1 MIENFKKDIK
11 QKYSLSSPKS
21 APQIIS
27 LPLAPLPTLR
37 VFLMEFYSQP
47 EIIYPST
54 EVNNVSTGENQNSEL
69 EETST
74 DNTGTNRVLP
84 VRSNNPY
91 YTSYLTHK
99 KVTQNK
105 QVSTSPKQ
113 RPRKVVKR
121 VRVRGKLK
129 KLFLGPRSY
138 LVTCGQK
145 LTFLQFKAII
155 ENRSSKQLKSSNST
169 YLSDLINSS
178 TF

>member
-1 MIENFKKDIK
+1 
-11 QKYSLSSPKS
+11 
-21 APQIIS
+21 
-27 LPLAPLPTLR
+27 
-37 VFLMEFYSQP
+37 MEFYSQP

-145 LTFLQFKAII
+145 LTFLQFKTII
-155 ENRSSKQLKSSNST
+155 ENRSSKHLKSSNST
-169 YLSDLINSS
+169 
-178 TF
+178 

>member
-1 MIENFKKDIK
+1 MLNQDIL
-11 QKYSLSSPKS
+11 SLFPKS

-121 VRVRGKLK
+121 VRVRGKMK

-138 LVTCGQK
+138 LVTLVVK
-145 LTFLQFKAII
+145 
-155 ENRSSKQLKSSNST
+155 N
-169 YLSDLINSS
+169 
-178 TF
+178 

>member
-1 MIENFKKDIK
+1 
-11 QKYSLSSPKS
+11 
-21 APQIIS
+21 
-27 LPLAPLPTLR
+27 
-37 VFLMEFYSQP
+37 MEFYSQP

-129 KLFLGPRSY
+129 KAIPWTAKLLSNLRSKINLPAVQGHY
-138 LVTCGQK
+138 REQVFK
-145 LTFLQFKAII
+145 TFEKF
-155 ENRSSKQLKSSNST
+155 
-169 YLSDLINSS
+169 
-178 TF
+178 

>member
-1 MIENFKKDIK
+1 
-11 QKYSLSSPKS
+11 
-21 APQIIS
+21 
-27 LPLAPLPTLR
+27 
-37 VFLMEFYSQP
+37 MEFYSQP

-138 LVTCGQK
+138 LVTLAVKK

-169 YLSDLINSS
+169 YLSDLI
-178 TF
+178 TD

>member
-1 MIENFKKDIK
+1 MTENFKKDIK

-155 ENRSSKQLKSSNST
+155 ENRSSKHLKSSNST
-169 YLSDLINSS
+169 
-178 TF
+178 

>member
-1 MIENFKKDIK
+1 
-11 QKYSLSSPKS
+11 
-21 APQIIS
+21 
-27 LPLAPLPTLR
+27 
-37 VFLMEFYSQP
+37 MEFYSQP

-113 RPRKVVKR
+113 RPRKVVKKR
-121 VRVRGKLK
+121 VRVKGNDK
-129 KLFLGPRSY
+129 
-138 LVTCGQK
+138 
-145 LTFLQFKAII
+145 
-155 ENRSSKQLKSSNST
+155 
-169 YLSDLINSS
+169 INSYFGKNEQKS
-178 TF
+178 HPNT